1 MGSERR
7 TVKSVDKAICIVDI
21 LQELGDAGVTEI
33 TEHID
38 LSKGSV
44 HTYLQTL
51 KKHGFVT
58 EENRRYRLSLR
69 LIGLGEYAKR
79 NNPVYQYAQ
88 GPLDELAKKTGEL
101 ARLVVKENDHGVY
114 LSKSEGEHAID
125 TTVRPGQRECLHCTS
140 QGKAILAHLPDAEI
154 QAIIDERGLP
164 ARTKNTITD
173 REELLTELDE
183 IRERGLAFSHGEV
196 TRGMGCIAAPI
207 HGDDYA
213 IAAIGVCGPT
223 SRLQGEMFRNEFPEI
238 VQNAAN
244 VTEINMQMGTRSDS
258 S

>member
-1 MGSERR
+1 MGSKRR
-7 TVKSVDKAICIVDI
+7 TVKSVDKAIRIVDI

-33 TEHID
+33 TEHVD

-69 LIGLGEYAKR
+69 LIDLGEYTKR

-88 GPLDELAKKTGEL
+88 DPLDELAKKTGEL
-101 ARLVVKENDHGVY
+101 ARVVVRENNHGVY

-125 TTVRPGQRECLHCTS
+125 TTVCPGQREYLHCTS
-140 QGKAILAHLPDAEI
+140 QGKAILAHLPDAEV

-164 ARTKNTITD
+164 ARTKNTITE

-183 IRERGLAFSHGEV
+183 IGERGTAFSHGEV
-196 TRGMGCIAAPI
+196 PRGMGCIAAPI
-207 HGDDYA
+207 HGDEYA

-223 SRLQGEMFRNEFPEI
+223 SRLQTETFQDEVPEMVR
-238 VQNAAN
+238 NAAN
-244 VTEINMQMGTRSDS
+244 VIEINMQMGTRSDT
-258 S
+258 